1 MAVAHKLYHKH
12 LMPGEDVSNNIKEML
27 NLFLQLEEQGMEFD
41 QSHQC
46 FMILSSLDDSWDNL
60 VISLENM
67 PEKDLTVQYLSGKL
81 VEEDQR

>member
-1 MAVAHKLYHKH
+1 MAVARKLYHKR
-12 LMPGEDVSNNIKEML
+12 LMPGEDVSNHIKEML
-27 NLFLQLEEQGMEFD
+27 DLFLQLQEQGMEFD

-46 FMILSSLDDSWDNL
+46 FLILSSLDDSWENL

-67 PEKDLTVQYLSGKL
+67 PEKDLIAQYLSRRF